1 MRIGVEPAAPHLT
14 VDNRLTAAIP
24 LAEQVA
30 FLVKNLD
37 LKPFAVSP
45 QSPRKHAPGTSRSG
59 AP

>member
-30 FLVKNLD
+30 FLVKN
-37 LKPFAVSP
+37 
-45 QSPRKHAPGTSRSG
+45 PGGT
-59 AP
+59 P